1 MSDDLDTIGPVD
13 YLVVEF
19 PDTLFTGGPLRRLLD
34 LVDGGLIRILDLV
47 VLRKEQDGSVT
58 VLELADV
65 DGDGELDITV
75 FDGATSG
82 VLDGGDIAEAAAVI
96 EPGRASA
103 ILLYANLWAV
113 PFTTALRKAG
123 AEVVASGRIPLPA
136 LLDSLDAAE
145 AAAESVDT

>member
-19 PDTLFTGGPLRRLLD
+19 PDTRFTGGPLRGLLD
-34 LVDGGLIRILDLV
+34 LVDGGLVRILDLIL
-47 VLRKEQDGSVT
+47 LRKEQDGSST

-65 DGDGELDITV
+65 DGDGELDLTV
-75 FDGATSG
+75 FEGATSG
-82 VLDGGDIAEAAAVI
+82 LLDGMDIAEAAAVL

-103 ILLYANLWAV
+103 ILLYENLWAI
-113 PFTTALRKAG
+113 PFATALRKAS
-123 AEVVASGRIPLPA
+123 AEVVASGRIPLST

-145 AAAESVDT
+145 AAE